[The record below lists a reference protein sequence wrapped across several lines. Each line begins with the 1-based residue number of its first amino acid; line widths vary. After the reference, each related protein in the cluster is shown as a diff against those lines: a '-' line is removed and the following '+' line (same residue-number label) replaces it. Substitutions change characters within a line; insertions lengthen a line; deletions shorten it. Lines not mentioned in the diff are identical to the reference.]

1 MSLSGFLLPI
11 LSICTSILNF
21 SKSFF
26 KSSKILW
33 EILKKKKNNNCWKM
47 SFDLSNLMGCTL
59 KREYKF
65 ISAIAV
71 TMNALIN
78 CYSHFIKR
86 FISIILTILT
96 VIYSWRFFSNKM
108 ILWTPSFT
116 SNTVLSLFLFILY
129 IYHCAN
135 PSIAEMP
142 NSGYQQPSPQPPI
155 PKKQKSTQFPKLK
168 HGNDKII
175 FTVSDEIHAKMLQ
188 KLHYESKDFSKNG
201 KFPN

>member
-1 MSLSGFLLPI
+1 MF
-11 LSICTSILNF
+11 
-21 SKSFF
+21 
-26 KSSKILW
+26 
-33 EILKKKKNNNCWKM
+33 
-47 SFDLSNLMGCTL
+47 FDLSNLMGCTL

-108 ILWTPSFT
+108 ILSTPRFT

-129 IYHCAN
+129 IYHCAKPIHCRDAN
-135 PSIAEMP
+135 LWISTTK
-142 NSGYQQPSPQPPI
+142 PPPV

>member
-1 MSLSGFLLPI
+1 MF
-11 LSICTSILNF
+11 
-21 SKSFF
+21 
-26 KSSKILW
+26 
-33 EILKKKKNNNCWKM
+33 
-47 SFDLSNLMGCTL
+47 FDLSNLMGCTL

-108 ILWTPSFT
+108 ILWHHALLAIQFLACFYLYYIFT
-116 SNTVLSLFLFILY
+116 TVP
-129 IYHCAN
+129 N

-142 NSGYQQPSPQPPI
+142 TSGYQQPSRQPPV

-175 FTVSDEIHAKMLQ
+175 FTVSDEIHEKMLQ